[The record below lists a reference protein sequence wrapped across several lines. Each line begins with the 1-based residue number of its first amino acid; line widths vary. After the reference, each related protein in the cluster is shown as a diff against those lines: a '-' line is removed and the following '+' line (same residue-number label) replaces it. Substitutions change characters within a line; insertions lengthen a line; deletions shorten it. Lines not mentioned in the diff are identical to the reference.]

1 MILATHAVVGV
12 AAAELFPSNPIA
24 AFIAAFLSH
33 FLLDAIPHW
42 NYSIKSHQENP
53 ENPLNGKV
61 VFGKT
66 LAFDLIKVF
75 VDLSAGIA
83 LSFLFFYKGTYQSEV
98 IVILGA
104 FGGMFPDALQFAY
117 WILKIEPLK
126 SIQKFHIWIH
136 HRIRYELSPAWGIPF
151 QIAIVAIIVIAA
163 KLFWF

>member
-42 NYSIKSHQENP
+42 NYKIKAHQENP

-66 LAFDLIKVF
+66 LVFDLIKVF
-75 VDLSAGIA
+75 VDLSAGVA
-83 LSFLFFYKGTYQSEV
+83 LSFLFFYNGTYQSET
-98 IVILGA
+98 IVVLGV
-104 FGGMFPDALQFAY
+104 FGGVLPDALQFLY

-126 SIQKFHIWIH
+126 TLQRFNLWIH
-136 HRIRYELSPAWGIPF
+136 HLTKLEVPMVLGIFF
-151 QIAIVAIIVIAA
+151 QIVIAA
-163 KLFWF
+163 IVVAAYKLF